1 MNAPDLPRALRWE
14 SRRHLRIKENTRLLW
29 HIRENGLVGQ
39 GRIRNISASG
49 MLAELTSVDAPP
61 DKNIFSFDSNLNDA
75 NYIPETGRLVWRKRK
90 RFLNNK
96 YLCGFQFDNLPEVLA
111 ARLNKRVDDG
121 VKHLVWRWKAGRR
134 VDFFLAG
141 VTAALIGYALWLGG
155 NIVQDVSRSNQ
166 GLLATASQQADLTR
180 EYQNLYADATR
191 RLADVTLEL
200 NQTTAQ
206 YQEAQNQLQAAQQ
219 ELVMTKSV
227 LSATERL
234 LAHAQAKNTP
244 QAAAQTVSAPER
256 IHNIPDARA
265 LIASYRNRIQAV
277 AAQIRR
283 IKYENH
289 LARISALEERDR
301 VRLIHGNKGYL
312 VKGGQ
317 AVHVD
322 VRQYQAARF
331 DALLPGKV
339 PDPDSKVRVNVT
351 VFQ

>member
-1 MNAPDLPRALRWE
+1 MNALDLPRALRGE
-14 SRRHLRIKENTRLLW
+14 SRRHIRVNESTCLLW
-29 HIRENGLVGQ
+29 HVRENGLVGQ
-39 GRIRNISASG
+39 GRVRNISASG

-61 DKNIFSFDSNLNDA
+61 DKNIFSFDSNLNDV

-90 RFLNNK
+90 RFSNNT

-111 ARLNKRVDDG
+111 GRLSKRVDDG
-121 VKHLVWRWKAGRR
+121 VRHLVWRWKAGRR
-134 VDFFLAG
+134 VGFFLAG
-141 VTAALIGYALWLGG
+141 VTVALTGYALWLGG
-155 NIVQDVSRSNQ
+155 IIFQDVSRSNQ

-180 EYQNLYADATR
+180 EYQRLYADTTR

-227 LSATERL
+227 LSATEGL

-244 QAAAQTVSAPER
+244 HAAGQTVLTQDRVNS
-256 IHNIPDARA
+256 IPDARA
-265 LIASYRNRIQAV
+265 LIASYRDRIQAV
-277 AAQIRR
+277 TAQIRR
-283 IKYENH
+283 IKHENH
-289 LARISALEERDR
+289 LARVSALEERDR
-301 VRLIHGNKGYL
+301 VRLMHGNKGYF

-317 AVHVD
+317 PVQVD
-322 VRQYQAARF
+322 VRQYRAASF
-331 DALLPGKV
+331 DALPPGKV
-339 PDPDSKVRVNVT
+339 PNPDSKVRVNVT